1 MHRFFKKM
9 GIAVFFLFFLL
20 FVSPVVVFADMGPKP
35 SIDIMFE
42 NLNQRIYVTLLS
54 EDKSTGPY
62 SVFDEEHETLDDVFE
77 TFGNGLEKE
86 DYLRFIEYED
96 QDGFYF

>member
-1 MHRFFKKM
+1 M
-9 GIAVFFLFFLL
+9 GIAVFFLVFLL
-20 FVSPVVVFADMGPKP
+20 FVFPVVVFADMGPKP

-62 SVFDEEHETLDDVFE
+62 SVFDEEHETLDDVLKHSVMVLKKKII
-77 TFGNGLEKE
+77 FGLSNTRIKTV
-86 DYLRFIEYED
+86 FI
-96 QDGFYF
+96 F